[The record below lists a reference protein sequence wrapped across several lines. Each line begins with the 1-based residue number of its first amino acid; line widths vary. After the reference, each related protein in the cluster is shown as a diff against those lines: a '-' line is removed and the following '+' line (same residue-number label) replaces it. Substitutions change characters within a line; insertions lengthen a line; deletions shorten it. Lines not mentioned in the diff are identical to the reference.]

1 MPMRN
6 PTRKPAT
13 YEDLKAVPAHQMAQI
28 VDGELIVMPR
38 PAAGHTIVTSNL
50 GADLTGPFGRG
61 KGGPGGWLILDE
73 PELHLTDDIL
83 VPDLAGWRRDRLPAE
98 IPGDLAFFTVVPDW
112 VCEVL
117 SPSTAAIDRV
127 QKARIYAREGVRWRW
142 TIDPIGKTLEADELR
157 DGRWSSL
164 GVWGPGEKP
173 RVPPFDAIE
182 LELDAW
188 WGSASPR

>member
-1 MPMRN
+1 MRS
-6 PTRKPAT
+6 PSQKPAT
-13 YEDLKAVPAHQMAQI
+13 YDDLKAVPPHMMGQI
-28 VDGELIVMPR
+28 VDGELIRLPR
-38 PAAGHTIVTSNL
+38 PAAGHAIVTSNL

-61 KGGPGGWLILDE
+61 KGGPRGWLILDE
-73 PELHLTDDIL
+73 PELHLAADVL
-83 VPDLAGWRRDRLPAE
+83 VPDLGSWRRDRLPVE
-98 IPGDLAFFTVVPDW
+98 IPADMAFFTVVPDW

-127 QKARIYAREGVRWRW
+127 QKARIYARGGVRWRW
-142 TIDPIGKTLEADELR
+142 TIDPVGKTLEADELR
-157 DGRWSSL
+157 EGRWSSL

-188 WGSASPR
+188 WGSAAPR